1 MYDAEKGKNILS
13 CNKTIGDLRVTVT
26 KVSRKLRKFPAH
38 NNTEEWSVVC
48 CNKLTSFYF
57 LLSVLVTAEN
67 AGVRVQS
74 AAITLRQSLQYSAMT
89 RKKISKSDQKYLI
102 HPQSIQSSA
111 WRTSGTSCPS
121 GARSSCGRST
131 SAPPA
136 NSSTRATPSRS
147 CGVRASTYTTKM
159 MSR

>member
-1 MYDAEKGKNILS
+1 MFNRTTKFVFVLPVVLIYDAEKGKNILS
-13 CNKTIGDLRVTVT
+13 CNKTIIGDLRATVT

-38 NNTEEWSVVC
+38 NNTEERSVVC

-89 RKKISKSDQKYLI
+89 RNKNI
-102 HPQSIQSSA
+102 
-111 WRTSGTSCPS
+111 
-121 GARSSCGRST
+121 
-131 SAPPA
+131 
-136 NSSTRATPSRS
+136 
-147 CGVRASTYTTKM
+147 
-159 MSR
+159 